1 MINDSERREI
11 AARLRDAAAR
21 GNGERVTD
29 GELVDVIAYACGVEG
44 ADRFD
49 DRLLGRLAD
58 LIERPIC
65 ENASGYCDVFKCSAC
80 GCKVEITAEVCF
92 EHSKPFHVPFMPSYC
107 PSCGAEAS
115 E

>member
-1 MINDSERREI
+1 M
-11 AARLRDAAAR
+11 
-21 GNGERVTD
+21 
-29 GELVDVIAYACGVEG
+29 DVIAYACGVEG

-58 LIERPIC
+58 LIDRPTC
-65 ENASGYCDVFKCSAC
+65 KNTDGRWDMFECSAC
-80 GCKVEITAEVCF
+80 GCKVELTVEAYTEYGDPV
-92 EHSKPFHVPFMPSYC
+92 HVPFIPSYC